1 MLNQRGGYVLFG
13 VASDGNVVG
22 QQVSERAIEGVS
34 AEIQRTEPPGFPAV
48 ERVHVAGEPEVVAV
62 AYPKESNNAP

>member
-22 QQVSERAIEGVS
+22 QQVSERPIEGGK
-34 AEIQRTEPPGFPAV
+34 R
-48 ERVHVAGEPEVVAV
+48 
-62 AYPKESNNAP
+62 